1 MITSWLY
8 LLGAILF
15 EVAGTT
21 SMKLSEGF
29 TRTIPSVLIFICY
42 GICFSFLTLAL
53 KKLEVSVAYSV
64 WAGLGT
70 VLVASIGVIWF
81 RESMSVVKFLSIAL
95 IILGVIGVNYTKI

>member
-8 LLGAILF
+8 LLAAILF

-21 SMKLSEGF
+21 SMKLSDGF
-29 TRTIPSVLIFICY
+29 TRIIPSVLIFICY

>member
-1 MITSWLY
+1 MTSSWIY
-8 LLGAILF
+8 LIAAILF

-53 KKLEVSVAYSV
+53 RKIEVSVAYSV
-64 WAGLGT
+64 WSGLGT
-70 VLVASIGVIWF
+70 TVIATIGIIWF
-81 RESMSVVKFLSIAL
+81 RESMSLVKFLSIGL
-95 IILGVIGVNYTKI
+95 IIIGVIGVNSTK

>member
-1 MITSWLY
+1 MVNSWLY
-8 LLGAILF
+8 LIAAILF

-53 KKLEVSVAYSV
+53 KKIEVSIAYAV
-64 WAGLGT
+64 WSGLGT
-70 VLVASIGVIWF
+70 TVIATIGVIWF
-81 RESMSVVKFLSIAL
+81 RESMSLTKLFSIAL
-95 IILGVIGVNYTKI
+95 IIIGVIGVNSAK

>member
-1 MITSWLY
+1 MVSSWIY
-8 LLGAILF
+8 LIAAILF

-29 TRTIPSVLIFICY
+29 TRIIPSVLIFVCY

-53 KKLEVSVAYSV
+53 KKIEVSIAYSV
-64 WAGLGT
+64 WSGLGT
-70 VLVASIGVIWF
+70 TVIATIGVIWF

-95 IILGVIGVNYTKI
+95 IIIGVIGVNSAK